1 MSLSSRL
8 YAVVDAGIARNAGLT
23 PVELA
28 RAYLNG
34 GASLLQLRAP
44 DVDTATQLVWCQ
56 EVSALATRVGAQL
69 IVNDRCDV
77 ALASGAVGLHLGQDD
92 LPAEAARRL
101 LGPEAIIGVSTHTD
115 GQVAVALTT
124 SVTYIATGPVYPTRT
139 KKTGF
144 NAIGLEGVRRAVSLA
159 GGRPVV
165 AIGGITLDT
174 AREVI
179 EVGAASVAV
188 ISDLLAGGDPER
200 RLRRYLEELG
210 KPARH
215 GNP

>member
-34 GASLLQLRAP
+34 GARLIQLRAP

-56 EVSALATRVGAQL
+56 KVSALATRVGAQL

-77 ALASGAVGLHLGQDD
+77 AIASGAVGLHLGQDD

-115 GQVAVALTT
+115 GQVAVALTKP
-124 SVTYIATGPVYPTRT
+124 VTYIATGPVYPTRT

-144 NAIGLEGVRRAVSLA
+144 SAIGLEGVRRTVSLA

-200 RLRRYLEELG
+200 RVRRYLEELG
-210 KPARH
+210 KLARH

>member
-8 YAVVDAGIARNAGLT
+8 YAVIDAGIARNAGLT

-34 GASLLQLRAP
+34 GARLLQLRAP
-44 DVDTATQLVWCQ
+44 DVDTATLLVWCQ
-56 EVSALATRVGAQL
+56 EVSVVATRVGAQL

-124 SVTYIATGPVYPTRT
+124 PVTYIAIGPVYPTRT

-144 NAIGLEGVRRAVSLA
+144 SAIGLEGVRRTVSLA

-188 ISDLLAGGDPER
+188 ISDLLAGGDTER
-200 RLRRYLEELG
+200 RVRRYLKELG
-210 KPARH
+210 KPDRH